1 MVTLRALLK
10 ELWFFLL
17 PWLVFLVAGLV
28 FLLIAG
34 KAGAHLFISGHWSD
48 TADHV
53 FKFMTW
59 FGDGVAY
66 VIFCLL
72 LFAWHRGTG
81 LITSVSCVVASLI
94 TQLLKQFVF
103 EDAVRPLTWFH
114 QNGMHTLIREVPFV
128 ENAYFNSFPSG
139 HTTAAFAFFC
149 SLSILARRHPLL
161 QTGFFLLAAGVGYSR
176 MYLSQHFLAD
186 VLAGSLIGTGTAVLV
201 VYLAQRYMKFNVPS
215 RAEL

>member
-1 MVTLRALLK
+1 MVTFRSLLAGLRY
-10 ELWFFLL
+10 FLI
-17 PWLVFLVAGLV
+17 PWLVFLAAGLI

-34 KAGAHLFISGHWSD
+34 KAGAHLFISGHWNEV
-48 TADHV
+48 ADHI
-53 FKFMTW
+53 FQFLTW

-72 LFAWHRGTG
+72 LFGWHRGIG
-81 LITSVSCVVASLI
+81 LITSVSCMVASLI

-103 EDAVRPLTWFH
+103 EDVVRPITWFH

-149 SLSILARRHPLL
+149 SLSILARRHPFL

-186 VLAGSLIGTGTAVLV
+186 VLAGSFIGTGTALLV
-201 VYLAQRYMKFNVPS
+201 VYIARRYMNFVLPS